1 MSAVATEKRTLKM
14 HPKLLLDVIGRQA
27 GSLDKAMLEGGMNAQ
42 EAINALKMSGGVC
55 KDENIYMTYTK
66 TDNPTS
72 EVLEDGRKKGNLN
85 RKIVITIEDMGKG
98 ITTKKEIEEFFET
111 FGTPHDESE
120 HKIYAQFRMG
130 RGQMFNFGKNVWRTG
145 TFELTV
151 DVLNNGLEWELKE
164 NLPFVD
170 GCHITIELYDKY
182 ISSWPAH
189 TEDCFKDAIKK
200 QMEFISVPLIFNG
213 EQINTP
219 AQDCLWDFEDEFAYY
234 LFNVGDKLSVYNLGV
249 YVQERWETSGII
261 VSKRQ
266 LKLNFPR
273 NDVMADCPIF
283 HHIREVV
290 RKNVIKKS
298 KKSYTAL
305 TKHERRAILK
315 DIRDSR
321 QEYSDART
329 VRVLQTIQDKYIS
342 FNMFLKNNQP
352 WTVANIGDVQ
362 ADNCLQRGSHMV
374 FAREMLDA
382 LNYSGEDKNF
392 FDWLM
397 GTIIETHRVDGD
409 RFGRQFDCYKL
420 EEDYKVIMS
429 KKRFYETLESA
440 TSGLEDK
447 EVIIANSKLK
457 KTEKRLLSVLTD
469 FNCWSHRILRIGLG
483 CGANAWTDGA
493 CFINLDRNYLKSL
506 SLDWDGDIAKLF
518 GTMSHELA
526 HDNDTSNTD
535 MHSEDFYKNYHDIT
549 NRRGHSN
556 PFSHMLSFK
565 ERMRSALVA
574 DRNALKQKK
583 KKEALDEKAKKLGL
597 IGNTQ

>member
-1 MSAVATEKRTLKM
+1 MSNAVATKTEKRTLKM

-42 EAINALKMSGGVC
+42 EAINALEMSGGVC
-55 KDENIYMTYTK
+55 KDKAVYMTYEK
-66 TDNPTS
+66 
-72 EVLEDGRKKGNLN
+72 VKGTVEKSP
-85 RKIVITIEDMGKG
+85 RITITIKDMGKG

-170 GCHITIELYDKY
+170 GCHITIELYEKY
-182 ISSWPAH
+182 VSSWPAH

-200 QMEFISVPLIFNG
+200 QMEFISIPLIFNG

-219 AQDCLWDFEDEFAYY
+219 AQDCQWDFEDDFAYY
-234 LFNVGDKLSVYNLGV
+234 LFNVGDKLAVYNLGV

-298 KKSYTAL
+298 KKSYTSL

-315 DIRDSR
+315 DVRDSR

-329 VRVLQTIQDKYIS
+329 VRVLQTVQDKYIS

-352 WTVANIGDVQ
+352 WTIAPIGNNRG
-362 ADNCLQRGSHMV
+362 DNCQQRGSHMV
-374 FAREMLDA
+374 FAREMLEA
-382 LNYSGEDKNF
+382 LNYSGDDCEF

-397 GTIIETHRVDGD
+397 DTIVERHRLDED

-420 EEDYKVIMS
+420 EEDYKVL
-429 KKRFYETLESA
+429 KKKKHFYETLKEAS
-440 TSGLEDK
+440 SGLAEK
-447 EVIIANSKLK
+447 FVIIASNKLK
-457 KTEKRLLSVLTD
+457 KTEKRLLSVMTD
-469 FNCWSHRILRIGLG
+469 FGCWDDRVLRIGLG
-483 CGANAWTDGA
+483 TGANAWTDGA
-493 CFINLDRNYLKSL
+493 CFINLDRNYLN
-506 SLDWDGDIAKLF
+506 SLDLNWDGDIAKLF
-518 GTMSHELA
+518 STMAHELA
-526 HDNDTSNTD
+526 HDNDNSMTD
-535 MHSEDFYKNYHDIT
+535 IHGEDFYKNYHDIT
-549 NRRGHSN
+549 NRRGYSN
-556 PFSHMLSFK
+556 PFAHMVSFK
-565 ERMRSALVA
+565 DKMRSALVA
-574 DRNALKQKK
+574 DRQEQQKK
-583 KKEALDEKAKKLGL
+583 KEQEALAEKAKKLG
-597 IGNTQ
+597 IVSP